1 MKISATSALVLN
13 WTDTALWQSAE
24 ALNYTSQ
31 LDLCE
36 GGELFRMFSDEENF
50 MHRQS
55 ISGRKY
61 VMKNKVLNFLQEQNG
76 KNKTGQVIV
85 LAAGLAPL
93 SVEIAALFP
102 TSRVFDVDKYLMA
115 DKKKLVNGKPSNIE
129 FVTCDISNLDTL
141 NEKLIDHHFDQDN
154 PTIAVLEGII
164 YYLPVDVLKNILR
177 FFRQHNMA
185 FVCDF
190 CLKPELVNK
199 KTSVFLTEVFRKIKE
214 EVNLDFIHFYSAKE
228 MTEMLE
234 EAGYEK
240 INIFNMQQIQEE
252 RTGEKHPFTEKD
264 SCWVMTVYAE

>member
-1 MKISATSALVLN
+1 
-13 WTDTALWQSAE
+13 
-24 ALNYTSQ
+24 
-31 LDLCE
+31 
-36 GGELFRMFSDEENF
+36 
-50 MHRQS
+50 
-55 ISGRKY
+55 
-61 VMKNKVLNFLQEQNG
+61 
-76 KNKTGQVIV
+76 
-85 LAAGLAPL
+85 
-93 SVEIAALFP
+93 
-102 TSRVFDVDKYLMA
+102 
-115 DKKKLVNGKPSNIE
+115 
-129 FVTCDISNLDTL
+129 
-141 NEKLIDHHFDQDN
+141 
-154 PTIAVLEGII
+154 
-164 YYLPVDVLKNILR
+164 
-177 FFRQHNMA
+177 MA